1 MRKTH
6 LGNQTWGD
14 PNRNLKEKWLM
25 NETRRSESLP
35 VGISP
40 SPLRLPHPLDLS
52 HVLDV
57 PSNLKGMSWHVT
69 VLPRGRLQ
77 AGLELLC
84 SLIVP
89 IRLPTEVSGMIVT

>member
-1 MRKTH
+1 MLDAENSFGK
-6 LGNQTWGD
+6 
-14 PNRNLKEKWLM
+14 PNMGGSEKELKEKWLM

-84 SLIVP
+84 S
-89 IRLPTEVSGMIVT
+89 